1 MDAFIATACCALSFA
16 LGHLWA
22 TTRHRSAIERLTVQ
36 RNTARIAA
44 DNAERDLEFE
54 RLTNPD
60 RIQWDTAGV
69 DRLIAEIRSQ
79 ELLDQLH
86 RFDALRAE
94 WIIDLRDNKG
104 GAS

>member
-1 MDAFIATACCALSFA
+1 MDALIFTACCALAFA
-16 LGHLWA
+16 LGHLRA
-22 TTRHRSAIERLTVQ
+22 TTRHRSTIERLTVQ
-36 RNTARIAA
+36 RNAARIAA

-60 RIQWDTAGV
+60 RIPWDSAGV

-94 WIIDLRDNKG
+94 RIIDLRDRKD